1 AARPRGK
8 RFRTSGPRKVRWKRR
23 RDRYWERASGPLR
36 SRGCDHV
43 GMARH
48 WSSGCRS
55 PKYGATACQAWRDAM
70 TQNSRFFDEIG
81 RMMNGAAGAA
91 DGLRREVETLVRS
104 QAERFVADMD
114 LVKREDFDALREQVQ
129 LQDAE
134 I

>member
-1 AARPRGK
+1 
-8 RFRTSGPRKVRWKRR
+8 
-23 RDRYWERASGPLR
+23 
-36 SRGCDHV
+36 
-43 GMARH
+43 
-48 WSSGCRS
+48 
-55 PKYGATACQAWRDAM
+55 M

-91 DGLRREVETLVRS
+91 DGLRREVETMVRS

-134 I
+134 IKALRSELDAVKASKAP

>member
-1 AARPRGK
+1 
-8 RFRTSGPRKVRWKRR
+8 
-23 RDRYWERASGPLR
+23 
-36 SRGCDHV
+36 
-43 GMARH
+43 
-48 WSSGCRS
+48 
-55 PKYGATACQAWRDAM
+55 M

-91 DGLRREVETLVRS
+91 DGIRREVETLVRS

-134 I
+134 IRELKAAVEALKAK

>member
-1 AARPRGK
+1 
-8 RFRTSGPRKVRWKRR
+8 
-23 RDRYWERASGPLR
+23 
-36 SRGCDHV
+36 
-43 GMARH
+43 
-48 WSSGCRS
+48 
-55 PKYGATACQAWRDAM
+55 M

-91 DGLRREVETLVRS
+91 DGLRREVETMVRS

-134 I
+134 IKALRSELDAAKASTAP

>member
-1 AARPRGK
+1 
-8 RFRTSGPRKVRWKRR
+8 
-23 RDRYWERASGPLR
+23 
-36 SRGCDHV
+36 
-43 GMARH
+43 
-48 WSSGCRS
+48 
-55 PKYGATACQAWRDAM
+55 M

-104 QAERFVADMD
+104 QAERFVNDMD

-134 I
+134 IKALRAELAALKGTPAP

>member
-1 AARPRGK
+1 
-8 RFRTSGPRKVRWKRR
+8 
-23 RDRYWERASGPLR
+23 
-36 SRGCDHV
+36 
-43 GMARH
+43 
-48 WSSGCRS
+48 
-55 PKYGATACQAWRDAM
+55 M

-91 DGLRREVETLVRS
+91 DGLRREVETMVRS

-134 I
+134 IKALQADIAALKASTAK

>member
-1 AARPRGK
+1 
-8 RFRTSGPRKVRWKRR
+8 
-23 RDRYWERASGPLR
+23 
-36 SRGCDHV
+36 
-43 GMARH
+43 
-48 WSSGCRS
+48 
-55 PKYGATACQAWRDAM
+55 M

-134 I
+134 IKALRAELASAKGTTTP

>member
-1 AARPRGK
+1 
-8 RFRTSGPRKVRWKRR
+8 
-23 RDRYWERASGPLR
+23 
-36 SRGCDHV
+36 
-43 GMARH
+43 
-48 WSSGCRS
+48 
-55 PKYGATACQAWRDAM
+55 M

-134 I
+134 IKALRTELAGLKGTPAK

>member
-1 AARPRGK
+1 
-8 RFRTSGPRKVRWKRR
+8 
-23 RDRYWERASGPLR
+23 
-36 SRGCDHV
+36 
-43 GMARH
+43 
-48 WSSGCRS
+48 
-55 PKYGATACQAWRDAM
+55 M

-134 I
+134 IKALRTELAAFKGTPAK

>member
-1 AARPRGK
+1 
-8 RFRTSGPRKVRWKRR
+8 
-23 RDRYWERASGPLR
+23 
-36 SRGCDHV
+36 
-43 GMARH
+43 
-48 WSSGCRS
+48 
-55 PKYGATACQAWRDAM
+55 M

-129 LQDAE
+129 LQDGEIKALRAE
-134 I
+134 IESLKGTKAP